1 MHSQTSRGGA
11 VVARWA
17 HNPKVVGSSPPPATT
32 QGLKNTVLLYNP
44 PIKSNTTSRS
54 KIRILYPP
62 LLKLQKKRFNLSPAR
77 STTGYYKTAKKKDL
91 YPTSFLKLVLPSSPA
106 FCNAKY
112 RGELRSVAT
121 RRGIKNTCNGSNRV
135 NPPLPLCFRKGI

>member
-17 HNPKVVGSSPPPATT
+17 HNPKVVGSSPAL
-32 QGLKNTVLLYNP
+32 QLHKDC
-44 PIKSNTTSRS
+44 
-54 KIRILYPP
+54 
-62 LLKLQKKRFNLSPAR
+62 KLQSFLFSPLSNLTPRRVQNKNIIPHTCLNCKRTALTSPLPR

-91 YPTSFLKLVLPSSPA
+91 YPTSFLKLVLPSTPA

-121 RRGIKNTCNGSNRV
+121 RSGVKNTCNGSNRV

>member
-1 MHSQTSRGGA
+1 MGYIFSISTPSPLGHSPYIPLRKHRGRGGL
-11 VVARWA
+11 
-17 HNPKVVGSSPPPATT
+17 T
-32 QGLKNTVLLYNP
+32 LLLP
-44 PIKSNTTSRS
+44 LQVFLI
-54 KIRILYPP
+54 P
-62 LLKLQKKRFNLSPAR
+62 LLVQKKRFNLSPAR

-121 RRGIKNTCNGSNRV
+121 RRGIKKTCNGSNRV
-135 NPPLPLCFRKGI
+135 NPLSPVFCTAKYRGGVQRTEGLIKKVHG